1 MRSSDDWGDVVWLKE
16 MDQMNEL
23 KRLNVR
29 IRPEMHEWLQKTAES
44 RGLSMN
50 AMVIFAI
57 ETYVQQQQMMPM
69 LPMMMKQLE
78 GIERKE

>member
-1 MRSSDDWGDVVWLKE
+1 MTV
-16 MDQMNEL
+16 EL

-29 IRPEMHEWLQKTAES
+29 IRPEMHEWLQKSAEA
-44 RGLSMN
+44 RGISMN

-69 LPMMMKQLE
+69 LPTMLKQ
-78 GIERKE
+78 IEDLDKQ

>member
-1 MRSSDDWGDVVWLKE
+1 MTD
-16 MDQMNEL
+16 L

-29 IRPEMHEWLQKTAES
+29 IRPEMHEWLQKSAEA

-57 ETYVQQQQMMPM
+57 ETYVQQQQMMPI
-69 LPMMMKQLE
+69 LPQMMKQLE
-78 GIERKE
+78 DMEREGRQ